1 MCKREGIFFGVIFL
15 FLLILL
21 FSVIFLFF
29 GYNFLK
35 EYGPYFSPIMILLL
49 TIAILPRT
57 FSKKYNNWLE
67 SDLITTKPE
76 LTLKEIRLMKLKVI
90 NKKSK

>member
-15 FLLILL
+15 FLLTLIFSLILL
-21 FSVIFLFF
+21 IF

-35 EYGPYFSPIMILLL
+35 EYGPYFSPIMISLLM
-49 TIAILPRT
+49 IAILPRI

-76 LTLKEIRLMKLKVI
+76 LTLKEVRLMKLKII
-90 NKKSK
+90 NKKSR